1 MPEVFAN
8 TTPLQYLHRLGK
20 LDWLR
25 IFYGSVTVPGAVAA
39 ELKVGR
45 KLGANVPEIREVPW
59 IFVKPMDG
67 PPGVFPKDI
76 HRGEAELLTL
86 GLGSGDA
93 LLIIDDG
100 PARTHARAL
109 GLRFTG
115 TLGIVLRAKREG
127 LCTLVAPLLE
137 SLQREGFRIAPAT
150 FAEVLRL
157 AGE

>member
-39 ELKVGR
+39 EL
-45 KLGANVPEIREVPW
+45 
-59 IFVKPMDG
+59 
-67 PPGVFPKDI
+67 
-76 HRGEAELLTL
+76 
-86 GLGSGDA
+86 
-93 LLIIDDG
+93 
-100 PARTHARAL
+100 
-109 GLRFTG
+109 
-115 TLGIVLRAKREG
+115 
-127 LCTLVAPLLE
+127 VAPLLE

>member
-8 TTPLQYLHRLGK
+8 TTQLQYLHRLGK
-20 LDWLR
+20 LEWLR
-25 IFYGSVTVPGAVAA
+25 TFYGSVTVPGAVAE
-39 ELKVGR
+39 ELDAGR
-45 KLGANVPEIREVPW
+45 KLGANVPEIREIPW
-59 IFVKPMDG
+59 IYVRTAQS
-67 PPGVFPKDI
+67 PPVAFPKDI
-76 HRGEAELLTL
+76 HRGEAELMML
-86 GLGSGDA
+86 GKESGDA

-100 PARTHARAL
+100 PARAHARGL

-115 TLGIVLRAKREG
+115 TLGIILRAKREG
-127 LCTLVAPLLE
+127 FCTLVAPLLE